1 MGRTYALGAALLRV
15 SMGILFLCHVGLRLT
30 VITWPVAM
38 NFFQSLGLPWFM
50 AYVVTMTEACVGI
63 LLVIGWH
70 VRMAALAGAV
80 ILIGATVLVHGANGF
95 LFTNQGGGW
104 EYPAFWA
111 VALISQSMLGAGCC
125 SVTSAGDMTAR
136 SNSNTDP
143 I

>member
-1 MGRTYALGAALLRV
+1 MGAALLRI
-15 SMGILFLCHVGLRLT
+15 SMGVLFLGHVGLRLT

-38 NFFQSLGLPWFM
+38 QFFQSLGLPWFI
-50 AYVVTMTEACVGI
+50 AYAVTITEACVGI

-95 LFTNQGGGW
+95 LFTNEGGGW

-111 VALISQSMLGAGCC
+111 VALISQSMLGAGCW
-125 SVTSAGDMTAR
+125 SVASARDKTAQG
-136 SNSNTDP
+136 NSGTDLA
-143 I
+143 